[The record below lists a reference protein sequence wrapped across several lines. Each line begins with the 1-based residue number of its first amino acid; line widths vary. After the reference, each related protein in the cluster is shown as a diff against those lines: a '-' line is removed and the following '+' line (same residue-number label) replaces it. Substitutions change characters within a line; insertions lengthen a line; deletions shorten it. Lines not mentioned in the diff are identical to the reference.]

1 MKMIIFK
8 YALLSWDLI
17 YMYLY
22 WLNILYQW
30 TDYIIL
36 IFHFED
42 PCSYETKGNLCLSH
56 LCNSQF
62 NIIIWFLSGVQREL
76 RVGNVN
82 RPMRLQNI
90 PVPVTRMYKSV
101 KWWPEDPGEGKI
113 FFKAHQEELNT
124 NFRDQLQQ
132 VWNVGWSSCRID
144 RIGPDKE
151 TFWA

>member
-1 MKMIIFK
+1 MKQKEICVFHTNAIPNSI
-8 YALLSWDLI
+8 LSFDF
-17 YMYLY
+17 
-22 WLNILYQW
+22 
-30 TDYIIL
+30 
-36 IFHFED
+36 FH
-42 PCSYETKGNLCLSH
+42 T
-56 LCNSQF
+56 
-62 NIIIWFLSGVQREL
+62 GVQREL

-132 VWNVGWSSCRID
+132 VWNVG
-144 RIGPDKE
+144 
-151 TFWA
+151 